1 MYPRDVSNPPVRS
14 YCQSLIEITV
24 CAADADVTF
33 QSTDGVR
40 FHLHTKNLD
49 THAGGFAP
57 PGFETQGQVVE
68 LTEDSITLD
77 LLFQFMY
84 PQTPPDLETITFPAL
99 ASLAEAAA
107 KYEVFIATALCKI
120 RFK

>member
-1 MYPRDVSNPPVRS
+1 MNLPHV
-14 YCQSLIEITV
+14 LIKLIKLEIILIV

-33 QSTDGVR
+33 QSIDGVR
-40 FHLHTKNLD
+40 FHVHRKNIE

-57 PGFETQGQVVE
+57 PGFETQGENVE
-68 LTEDSITLD
+68 MPEDSTTLD

-84 PQTPPDLETITFPAL
+84 PQIPPDLESLAFPVLAL
-99 ASLAEAAA
+99 LAEAAD
-107 KYEVFIATALCKI
+107 KYEVFLATALCKA